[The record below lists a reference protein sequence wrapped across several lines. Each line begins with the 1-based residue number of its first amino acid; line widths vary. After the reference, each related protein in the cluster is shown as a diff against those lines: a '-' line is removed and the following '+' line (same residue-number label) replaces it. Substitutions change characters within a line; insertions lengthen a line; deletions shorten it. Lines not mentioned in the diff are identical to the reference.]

1 MMRHVL
7 KLIWN
12 QRKSN
17 IWLWA
22 ELLLVSVCLWYVVDY
37 MYVTIRMYTAP
48 LGYNIEHT
56 YRIDLS
62 ERMPGSSGY
71 VLPKDKATTSGQDL
85 QFILERILKYPSVE
99 AASISFSSQPYCG
112 DEQNAQLYSKY
123 TGIKAQHYYVSK
135 GFFDVFQIQS
145 NSGTTAELNKSFDA
159 QSLILSC
166 DAEKELFKGESAQ
179 GKTVAYDNKE
189 NIMKVNAISTPVR
202 RTEFNKS
209 NPCFYTLLSEE
220 NIAKILPEDIQSA
233 EVSVRVK
240 PGMDNDFPETFI
252 KEMTSKIT
260 AGNIYM
266 LDVRPISYMREEM
279 VQLYFNDVKV
289 RIMLL
294 SFLLINIFLGI
305 TGTFWLRFQQRKGEM
320 GVRIAIGSTK
330 SRLRFLFIGEGLVLL
345 SFAIIPSMVICFNLA
360 YAELL
365 GISRIDYTFLRFLV
379 GIVVTYVLMAGM
391 IIIGIWYPIRQT
403 MKIQPAEVLYEQ

>member
-1 MMRHVL
+1 MRHVL

-37 MYVTIRMYTAP
+37 MYVTIRIYTAP

-56 YRIDLS
+56 YRIDLT

-85 QFILERILKYPSVE
+85 LFILERIRKYPSVD
-99 AASISFSSQPYCG
+99 AASVSFSSQPYCG
-112 DEQNAQLYSKY
+112 EEQNAQLYSEY

-135 GFFDVFQIQS
+135 DFFDVFQIQS
-145 NSGTTAELNKSFDA
+145 NSGNIAELNKFFGA
-159 QSLILSC
+159 QSIILSS

-179 GKTVAYDNKE
+179 GKTVAYNNKE
-189 NIMKVNAISTPVR
+189 NKIKVNAISAPVR

-220 NIAKILPEDIQSA
+220 NIAKILPEEIQSA

-240 PGMDNDFPETFI
+240 PGMDNDFPETFA
-252 KEMTSKIT
+252 KDMASKIT

-330 SRLRFLFIGEGLVLL
+330 SRLKLLFIGEGLILL
-345 SFAIIPSMVICFNLA
+345 SFAIIPAMVICFNLA

-379 GIVVTYVLMAGM
+379 GIVATYILMAGM
-391 IIIGIWYPIRQT
+391 IIIGVWYPIRQT